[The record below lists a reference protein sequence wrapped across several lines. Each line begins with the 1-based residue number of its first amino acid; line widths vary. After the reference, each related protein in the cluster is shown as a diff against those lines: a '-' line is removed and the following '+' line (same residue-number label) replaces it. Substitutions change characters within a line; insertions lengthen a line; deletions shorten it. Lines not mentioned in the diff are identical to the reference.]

1 MKKKLVFFIFILC
14 LIKLFHIKDRS
25 LAFSSDILL
34 NFFKKNVAE
43 KESLGNIGADII
55 PIRDFFVKNNIKYYR
70 FTSSTIKNHELYFQR
85 LIEFAYPIKVKNEA
99 KFLVSH
105 NSENGIP
112 NCKVVHITNSFN
124 IYECK

>member
-1 MKKKLVFFIFILC
+1 MKKKLVFFVFVLC

-25 LAFSSDILL
+25 LVFSSDILF
-34 NFFKKNVAE
+34 NFYKKNVAE
-43 KESLGNIGADII
+43 KESLGNVGVDII
-55 PIRDFFVKNNIKYYR
+55 PIRDFFVKNNIKNFR

-105 NSENGIP
+105 NSENKVS
-112 NCKVVHITNSFN
+112 NCKVVQKTHSFN